1 MTHNYNIWLWP
12 GAGYCLDGP
21 WEIKDA
27 SCEEH
32 AIELLVTDL
41 IAKESWGYLLKED
54 EYEKTCR
61 ELGYNPDEHD
71 GDDLEGWLYVD
82 ATMEGAPYPVYLR
95 IENMRIDEIK

>member
-21 WEIKDA
+21 WKIKDA

-41 IAKESWGYLLKED
+41 IAKENWCYLLKED

-61 ELGYNPDEHD
+61 EFGYNPDEHG
-71 GDDLEGWLYVD
+71 GDDLTIPAKRCGN
-82 ATMEGAPYPVYLR
+82 ATKTVLPKWDSDLLR
-95 IENMRIDEIK
+95 RI